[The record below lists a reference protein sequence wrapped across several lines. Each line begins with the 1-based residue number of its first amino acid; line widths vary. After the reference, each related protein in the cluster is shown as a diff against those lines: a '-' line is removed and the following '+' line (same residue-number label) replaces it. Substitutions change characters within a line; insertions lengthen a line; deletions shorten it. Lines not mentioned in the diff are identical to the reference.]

1 VRNSPQERSSIT
13 GVVHFGDQY
22 SVGVMW
28 LIQGGA
34 EIARHWRQHVK
45 QAVSN
50 DVCDTQ
56 YEYKIYIK
64 VCLKLIKD
72 ISHLTE

>member
-1 VRNSPQERSSIT
+1 VRNSPQERSSLT
-13 GVVHFGDQY
+13 GVVHFGDRY

-34 EIARHWRQHVK
+34 EVARHWRQHVK
-45 QAVSN
+45 QPVSS

-56 YEYKIYIK
+56 YEYKKCIK
-64 VCLKLIKD
+64 VYFELND
-72 ISHLTE
+72 NISHLTE